1 MLEVLAEAVPGA
13 QVPPAIHALLTARLD
28 QLPAQE
34 REVLE
39 VASAIGRDFSWA
51 ALRAMLAAEG
61 VGDTAAQQVVAR
73 LARRRMVSRVSSDGF
88 RFGQGLVRDTAYALS
103 PKSRRGGGHL
113 QLAAPRGAPPARA
126 AAPAGPA
133 APGARLA

>member
-103 PKSRRGGGHL
+103 PKSRREGHPPPL
-113 QLAAPRGAPPARA
+113 PQRPAPRPPRA
-126 AAPAGPA
+126 AS
-133 APGARLA
+133 AR